1 MQGREK
7 RKNFFFLQN
16 SNTVE
21 SVFYVGVNSR
31 GQPIFFSG
39 LWGRSFFSSIIGII
53 FLIIKHM
60 IVHMFAG
67 MLIRGQGLS
76 TKATN
81 IVDSTVM
88 RKQLSQNYRQNRFV
102 IVFRYFQKKDF
113 CSLSTFILIH
123 CPVILYHDSIK
134 LIVSCLLFLR

>member
-1 MQGREK
+1 
-7 RKNFFFLQN
+7 
-16 SNTVE
+16 
-21 SVFYVGVNSR
+21 
-31 GQPIFFSG
+31 
-39 LWGRSFFSSIIGII
+39 
-53 FLIIKHM
+53 M

-102 IVFRYFQKKDF
+102 IVLRYFQKKR
-113 CSLSTFILIH
+113 
-123 CPVILYHDSIK
+123 
-134 LIVSCLLFLR
+134 FL

>member
-1 MQGREK
+1 
-7 RKNFFFLQN
+7 
-16 SNTVE
+16 
-21 SVFYVGVNSR
+21 
-31 GQPIFFSG
+31 
-39 LWGRSFFSSIIGII
+39 
-53 FLIIKHM
+53 M

-102 IVFRYFQKKDF
+102 IVFRYFQKKKIF
-113 CSLSTFILIH
+113 VVYLH
-123 CPVILYHDSIK
+123 
-134 LIVSCLLFLR
+134 LF

>member
-1 MQGREK
+1 
-7 RKNFFFLQN
+7 
-16 SNTVE
+16 
-21 SVFYVGVNSR
+21 
-31 GQPIFFSG
+31 
-39 LWGRSFFSSIIGII
+39 
-53 FLIIKHM
+53 M